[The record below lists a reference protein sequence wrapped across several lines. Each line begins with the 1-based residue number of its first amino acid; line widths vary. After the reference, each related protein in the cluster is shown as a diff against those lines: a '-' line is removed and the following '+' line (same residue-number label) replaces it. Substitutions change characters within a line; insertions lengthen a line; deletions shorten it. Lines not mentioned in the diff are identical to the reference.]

1 MPCTEEVAVFPRL
14 LAHRGRNEGAF
25 IVMDTAPAG
34 HTLRLLARQVPVTAR
49 GRRTWDRFNAG

>member
-49 GRRTWDRFNAG
+49 